1 MSSNTDD
8 FMAKGVCYRRA
19 EDNSWNCEGVFP
31 ALSYAILNQQAVTF
45 LSLRKVIVIP
55 KWMLGF

>member
-1 MSSNTDD
+1 
-8 FMAKGVCYRRA
+8 MAKGVCYRRA